1 MKVTHMDASL
11 GFKTSF
17 LIDAGSFAS
26 WIRTQGKKDV
36 LCFYDQTLPSMY
48 LAMIFDAIP
57 IERRCPLP
65 AKEESKTFAT
75 IQTMIAFT
83 EDKDISK
90 STEVIAI
97 GGGAITDAV
106 SFFASIYQRG
116 LSLTLVPTTLLAMVD
131 ASIGGKTAINTTSKN
146 QIGTFYPANQ
156 VLIDS
161 DFLKT
166 CSSSLIAEGMSE
178 IIKIGLLF
186 DETFVQ
192 ALEQKTISLEA
203 MISKAIDLKVKV
215 VSADLNDGNLRQLLN
230 FGHTLGHALEA
241 LHQYTIPHGQ
251 CVAAG
256 ILLETDQS
264 PFYPRIYKLFKQ
276 YQCFSPIPF
285 TVDAL
290 MTHIQSDKKRNQEKI
305 NIMTLPFIG
314 QGTLMTI
321 PLKDL
326 KDKIPTQYRIMEDQ

>member
-1 MKVTHMDASL
+1 MKLTHMDSSL
-11 GFKTSF
+11 GFKTSM

-26 WIRTQGKKDV
+26 WLKIQGKKDV
-36 LCFYDQTLPSMY
+36 LCFYDQSLPSMY
-48 LAMIFDAIP
+48 LAIIFDAIA

-83 EDKDISK
+83 EGKGVSK

-106 SFFASIYQRG
+106 SFFASVYQRG
-116 LSLTLVPTTLLAMVD
+116 LPLTLVPTTLLAMVD

-156 VLIDS
+156 VFIDS

-166 CSSSLIAEGMSE
+166 CSPSLIAEGMSE
-178 IIKIGLLF
+178 IIKIALLF
-186 DETFVQ
+186 DETFVL
-192 ALEQKTISLEA
+192 ALEQKTISMEA
-203 MISKAIDLKVKV
+203 MISKAIDLKVRV
-215 VSADLNDGNLRQLLN
+215 ASRDLNDGHLRQLLN

-241 LHQYTIPHGQ
+241 LHTYSIPHGQ

-256 ILLETDQS
+256 VLLETDQS
-264 PFYPRIYKLFKQ
+264 PFYPRIFKLFKQ
-276 YQCFSPIPF
+276 YQCFSPIAF

-290 MTHIQSDKKRNQEKI
+290 MTHIQSDKKRSQEKI
-305 NIMTLPFIG
+305 NIITLPFIG
-314 QGTLMTI
+314 QGTLVTI
-321 PLKDL
+321 PLKDF
-326 KDKIPTQYRIMEDQ
+326 KDKIPNQYRIMEDQ

>member
-1 MKVTHMDASL
+1 MKVTHMDTSL
-11 GFKTSF
+11 GFKTSM

-48 LAMIFDAIP
+48 LAIILDAIA
-57 IERRCPLP
+57 IDRRCPLP

-75 IQTMIAFT
+75 IQNMIAFT
-83 EDKDISK
+83 EGKDISQ

-116 LSLTLVPTTLLAMVD
+116 LPLTLVPTTLLAMVD

-156 VLIDS
+156 VFIDS

-166 CSSSLIAEGMSE
+166 CSPSLIAEGMSE
-178 IIKIGLLF
+178 IIKIALLF
-186 DETFVQ
+186 DEKFVL
-192 ALEQKTISLEA
+192 ALEQKTMSIEEIISN
-203 MISKAIDLKVKV
+203 AIDLKAKL
-215 VSADLNDGNLRQLLN
+215 VSRDLNDGHLRQLLN

-256 ILLETDQS
+256 VLLETDQS
-264 PFYPRIYKLFKQ
+264 PLYPQIYKLFKQ
-276 YQCFSPIPF
+276 YECFSPIPF

-305 NIMTLPFIG
+305 NIITLPFIG

-321 PLKDL
+321 PLKDF
-326 KDKIPTQYRIMEDQ
+326 KDKIPNQYRIMEDQ